1 MLSFEII
8 VILDW
13 TSPLRAA
20 HTYTANIRECLPR
33 GIAVYRCYPDGP
45 WVIGSRTG
53 KGADTVRNRGCSL
66 RLVSMVMDTTQMGSD
81 RSLHVHVIM

>member
-1 MLSFEII
+1 MSSLF
-8 VILDW
+8 
-13 TSPLRAA
+13 
-20 HTYTANIRECLPR
+20 

-53 KGADTVRNRGCSL
+53 KGADTSSEEQRMQSETSL
-66 RLVSMVMDTTQMGSD
+66 IAMVMDNTQMGSN